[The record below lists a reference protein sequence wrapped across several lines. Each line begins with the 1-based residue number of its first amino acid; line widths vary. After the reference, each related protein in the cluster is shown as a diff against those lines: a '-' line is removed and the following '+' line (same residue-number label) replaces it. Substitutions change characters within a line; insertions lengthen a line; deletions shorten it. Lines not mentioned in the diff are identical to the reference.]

1 MKITQAIILAAGFG
15 TRMGKVSAHTPKALL
30 RLAGRPLLDHIIAAL
45 REMGMDKIV
54 VTAHAHAAQIIAH
67 LQRTAPDILVSDERN
82 QLMNTGGGAVKG
94 FSLLRAEPF
103 FTHNCD
109 SIFPEISAQ
118 KNIFKSM
125 AKNFNPEKMDALLL
139 LTKNQS
145 GTLSNQGDFF
155 LDDDGRAAQN
165 KAGNYI
171 YTGVQILSPAV
182 AQNPPDGAFE
192 MDALWQCALS
202 AHRLFGHVLTQDW
215 LHTGTK
221 QEFQEAES
229 FLLSHPS
236 SRMLGSEK

>member
-45 REMGMDKIV
+45 READMDKIV

-67 LQRTAPDILVSDERN
+67 LQKTAPDILISDERN

-139 LTKNQS
+139 LKK
-145 GTLSNQGDFF
+145 TLSRQGDFF
-155 LDDDGRAAQN
+155 LDENGRAAQN
-165 KAGNYI
+165 KAGNYT

-182 AQNPPDGAFE
+182 VQNSPDGAFE
-192 MDALWQCALS
+192 MDVLWQRALS
-202 AHRLFGHVLTQDW
+202 AHRLFGHILTQGW

-221 QEFQEAES
+221 KEFQEAES

-236 SRMLGSEK
+236 APMLGSEK

>member
-1 MKITQAIILAAGFG
+1 MNITQAIILAAGLG

-30 RLAGRPLLDHIIAAL
+30 KLAGRPLLDHIIAAL
-45 REMGMDKIV
+45 RAAGMDKIV

-67 LQRTAPDILVSDERN
+67 LQKTAPDILVSDERD

-94 FSLLRAEPF
+94 VSLLRPEPF

-139 LTKNQS
+139 LTKTQS
-145 GTLSNQGDFF
+145 SSGDFF

-165 KAGNYI
+165 KKGEYT
-171 YTGVQILSPAV
+171 YTGVQILSPALV
-182 AQNPPDGAFE
+182 QNAPDGAFE
-192 MDALWQCALS
+192 MDVFWQRAQS
-202 AHRLFGHVLTQDW
+202 AHRLFGHILNQSW
-215 LHTGTK
+215 LHTGTQ
-221 QEFQEAES
+221 QELQEAEN
-229 FLLSHPS
+229 FLLSNPQIP
-236 SRMLGSEK
+236 MLRSEE